1 MCSIGLFCW
10 FYLRIE
16 VALFR
21 ANLCT
26 LPQSRGR
33 ASTENIVNLFV
44 LNSDIFNYCLYRTVW
59 TLCWIFFFFVRS
71 LHFVL
76 WGVKLCWTSFRS
88 SSSSIYLDLTGLG
101 CRRLQKAWL
110 QMCFKF
116 SILVFVSYRCTKGS
130 SSWMQDFFIIIFSP
144 TCLKP
149 VFSQVKVFVTSV
161 AILSWPYEKFCL
173 RVDYLIM

>member
-59 TLCWIFFFFVRS
+59 TLCWFFFFFLYAVCILCYEVS
-71 LHFVL
+71 NYVEQVFDPLQVL
-76 WGVKLCWTSFRS
+76 YTWIWL
-88 SSSSIYLDLTGLG
+88 GLVAEG
-101 CRRLQKAWL
+101 LESRGFNLVSCAWL

-116 SILVFVSYRCTKGS
+116 SILVFVSYRCTKDS
-130 SSWMQDFFIIIFSP
+130 SSWMQDFLKIIFS
-144 TCLKP
+144 TTRLKP
-149 VFSQVKVFVTSV
+149 VFFAS
-161 AILSWPYEKFCL
+161 
-173 RVDYLIM
+173 